1 MMFFL
6 LTGLSLCQ
14 VDITCL
20 AQALRGLGLQ
30 CRSSEMPQKAIP
42 GGTQSLYCCDGGA
55 QEGALTDGPAL
66 GGMVMRA
73 CMALLCVILRQALEP
88 TLSRVN

>member
-1 MMFFL
+1 MFFL
-6 LTGLSLCQ
+6 LTALSLCQ

-30 CRSSEMPQKAIP
+30 CRGSEMPQKAIP

-55 QEGALTDGPAL
+55 QE
-66 GGMVMRA
+66 GMVMRA